1 MGLWSTIRDA
11 LGLQRPLPRHDA
23 TVPLA
28 LSEAAQARLQGLAPG
43 QGVHVETVEVP
54 GGRQVQITEGQLQG
68 PSAPGLEAWPLTA
81 SDADLERLR
90 GRTLD
95 VREDRWVISVPL
107 ELRARQTPNPNGR
120 LYLSSQLLCT
130 GRPAFFT
137 GTVPTSIPNA
147 MLPARLLAIEGI
159 VSVLLRDNT
168 ATIERV
174 EGAPWSALDRAVDEA
189 LREHLLLCGGPV
201 DGGRAST
208 SGGGGELFEAIE
220 QVIAE
225 QIAPAIHR
233 DGGDIELLGVNDGV
247 VTVAL
252 NGACRSCPASSLTLK
267 GGVERTLREAFPGQI
282 QRVEQV

>member
-23 TVPLA
+23 TAPLA
-28 LSEAAQARLQGLAPG
+28 LSDAAMARLEALPPG
-43 QGVHVETVEVP
+43 QGLHVETVEVP
-54 GGRQVQITEGQLQG
+54 GGRRVQITEGASQG
-68 PSAPGLEAWPLTA
+68 PAAPGLEAWRLTA

-95 VREDRWVISVPL
+95 LHEGRWVISVPL
-107 ELRARQTPNPNGR
+107 ELRARETPNPNGR
-120 LYLSSQLLCT
+120 MYLSSQVLCT

-137 GTVPTSIPNA
+137 GTVPVSVPNA
-147 MLPARLLAIEGI
+147 LLPARLLAIEGI
-159 VSVLLRDNT
+159 TSVLLRDNT
-168 ATIERV
+168 VTIERTPGV
-174 EGAPWSALDRAVDEA
+174 PWSELDRAVDEA

-201 DGGRAST
+201 DGDQASAA
-208 SGGGGELFEAIE
+208 GGGGELFEAIE
-220 QVIAE
+220 QVIAA

-233 DGGDIELLGVNDGV
+233 DGGDIELLGVSDGV

-252 NGACRSCPASSLTLK
+252 NGACRSCPASALTLK

-282 QRVEQV
+282 ERVEQV